1 MSEAERQRL
10 GITALPTTMG
20 EAIAALEE
28 DVFIRRVLGDDFI
41 RRYLDA
47 KKAEWKE
54 YMPQVTEWE
63 VEKYLYRI

>member
-28 DVFIRRVLGDDFI
+28 DVFIRGVLGDDFI